1 MEALKDGSLLSNIK
15 EVPRN
20 HTIQSRYSSYDRVN
34 EYVRHITKVFDNALN
49 KSAEYDS
56 SCIES
61 LNFKSKLPQI
71 NGKFKNSSFPT
82 AQISKEIR
90 EKIAFFN
97 AYNNLS
103 DLRVSKS
110 KFRAKSTLLSEEKQK
125 KKSDRCDFLC
135 FSEKKQKLCLKCNSS
150 DCDGSCYYKSGNYK
164 RYSEV
169 ESPLSA
175 EIYSPKKKPPFVI
188 RSMNSSY
195 TLSMKKRRRN
205 KLNLSF
211 EDNNVLLL
219 PRYLIK

>member
-1 MEALKDGSLLSNIK
+1 METLKEGLALNNIK
-15 EVPRN
+15 EVPKC
-20 HTIQSRYSSYDRVN
+20 HTIQTRYSSYDRVN

-61 LNFKSKLPQI
+61 INFKSKLPQI

-97 AYNNLS
+97 AYNKIGQLK
-103 DLRVSKS
+103 VSKS
-110 KFRAKSTLLSEEKQK
+110 RFRAKSTVLSEESHK
-125 KKSDRCDFLC
+125 KKTERCDFSC
-135 FSEKKQKLCLKCNSS
+135 FTEKKQRLCTKCNSS
-150 DCDGSCYYKSGNYK
+150 DCDGSCYYRSGNYK
-164 RYSEV
+164 RYTEV

-175 EIYSPKKKPPFVI
+175 EIYLPKKKPPFVI

-195 TLSMKKRRRN
+195 TLSMKKKRRS
-205 KLNLSF
+205 KLGLSF